1 MKNFERCTLSKM
13 PNPRIRPPMG
23 NLLATIPLQIL
34 AIDFTVLE
42 PVTEGRENVLVEPVN
57 DPRLAKKVHR
67 GNLRL
72 SMTNPHMEQKDPGPK
87 PVSKSRSID
96 PSNEADEEDNL
107 DEELVLIPLKG
118 CTKVLPEPS
127 DGPGPI

>member
-1 MKNFERCTLSKM
+1 
-13 PNPRIRPPMG
+13 MG

-57 DPRLAKKVHR
+57 YPRLTKKVHR

-72 SMTNPHMEQKDPGPK
+72 STTTPHMEQKDPGPK
-87 PVSKSRSID
+87 PVSKSKSLN
-96 PSNEADEEDNL
+96 PSNEADRKS
-107 DEELVLIPLKG
+107 V
-118 CTKVLPEPS
+118 V
-127 DGPGPI
+127 